1 MRPIARFVV
10 AAALACSLSVLP
22 ATASTPWTGMGAKI
36 ADWTKAHPKHSA
48 GCPAGGC
55 YGGEAKVGGDP
66 AIQFVTLTTTGAPD
80 YRVDGYTQAIGDGT
94 SLAAAKA
101 AVLKLLP
108 SDTKATAF
116 SIDHDDGNGSS
127 CAFWN
132 LTSKTL
138 GAWFSGKKVGDPKGQ
153 VGIELN
159 TVGSNGWVYKA
170 NDVAEAVVGIAP
182 IANGT
187 SC

>member
-1 MRPIARFVV
+1 
-10 AAALACSLSVLP
+10 
-22 ATASTPWTGMGAKI
+22 MGAKI

-94 SLAAAKA
+94 SVAAAKA

-108 SDTKATAF
+108 SDTKTTAF
-116 SIDHDDGNGSS
+116 WIDSRCCRPCSARSRPGPSGRRPS
-127 CAFWN
+127 CR
-132 LTSKTL
+132 
-138 GAWFSGKKVGDPKGQ
+138 
-153 VGIELN
+153 
-159 TVGSNGWVYKA
+159 
-170 NDVAEAVVGIAP
+170 
-182 IANGT
+182 
-187 SC
+187 